1 MNTKVIRAVRT
12 GSSVTGVEVETAD
25 GQRII
30 YNVNAGGSVLLAAGT
45 MSTPRILFNSGI
57 GPADQLQ
64 TVAAGTSSVT
74 LPDEADWIDL
84 PVGAEIKDHP
94 IFTIKF
100 NTSTAMHAEPTTA
113 FTAPNQTTIDLYAKG
128 SGILAQSGQRLNWWS
143 SVNTTDGNEI
153 FFQGTCNGPFE
164 NTIQMKVYIT
174 HGSQSVGG
182 LGITADG
189 ATTFITNPHL
199 TSDADKEAATIMMN
213 RLIKMTTGDN
223 STLTLIPPTGVT
235 NVTGADL
242 IKDFKTGSH
251 YIGTAKMGTKG
262 DAGVVVDTDT
272 KVYGTDNLFVVD
284 ASFHPDLPTGNTQAI
299 VMVAAEA
306 AAARILALGKRSANG
321 TAPALPEASNNAAA
335 SSVTLSLT
343 APIATP
349 IGTHSPTIPSAAPIE
364 SASPVE
370 SSPASLPVQ
379 SAAPSAP
386 VQSSP
391 ATTPTPS
398 VPDTTVVQAYG
409 RCGGVGYDGP
419 TQCATGWT
427 CTKQND
433 YYSQCTQASKSR
445 RESSSHV
452 QKRASRLRRRDGRL
466 PISPEAFE
474 NDDVIARRE
483 KMTRASFLDTY
494 DY

>member
-1 MNTKVIRAVRT
+1 
-12 GSSVTGVEVETAD
+12 
-25 GQRII
+25 
-30 YNVNAGGSVLLAAGT
+30 
-45 MSTPRILFNSGI
+45 
-57 GPADQLQ
+57 
-64 TVAAGTSSVT
+64 
-74 LPDEADWIDL
+74 
-84 PVGAEIKDHP
+84 
-94 IFTIKF
+94 
-100 NTSTAMHAEPTTA
+100 
-113 FTAPNQTTIDLYAKG
+113 
-128 SGILAQSGQRLNWWS
+128 
-143 SVNTTDGNEI
+143 
-153 FFQGTCNGPFE
+153 
-164 NTIQMKVYIT
+164 MKVYIT
-174 HGSQSVGG
+174 HGSQSVGS

-213 RLIKMTTGDN
+213 RLIKMTTGEN

-251 YIGTAKMGTKG
+251 YVGTAKMGTKG

-306 AAARILALGKRSANG
+306 AAARILALGKLTSNG
-321 TAPALPEASNNAAA
+321 TAPALPEASNSAAA

-343 APIATP
+343 ALIATP
-349 IGTHSPTIPSAAPIE
+349 TGTGSFTIPSAAPIE

-370 SSPASLPVQ
+370 SSPASPPVQ
-379 SAAPSAP
+379 SAAPCAP
-386 VQSSP
+386 AKSSP

-419 TQCATGWT
+419 TQCAAGWT

-445 RESSSHV
+445 REPSSYV
-452 QKRASRLRRRDGRL
+452 QKRSSRLRRRDGRL

-483 KMTRASFLDTY
+483 KTMRASFLDTY